1 MVASWLV
8 SCGSSLRRACGL
20 VRVACSA
27 GSATSSRPTPP
38 TPTRGTIAA
47 GLLGNARHLFERGRP
62 GALIH
67 RVAKRFSRKPDYGGS
82 VNELGSRTTVSP
94 MILETIYKIS
104 VLPAD
109 DKPDPYDTEH
119 DDNATQHRSRH
130 SPSDARADRPAD
142 KRAGGNQPSGL
153 PADVVVRDDR
163 VCGCCHN
170 VNT

>member
-20 VRVACSA
+20 VRVVCSA

-47 GLLGNARHLFERGRP
+47 GLLGNARHLVEPWPTRCP
-62 GALIH
+62 YSSSSKA
-67 RVAKRFSRKPDYGGS
+67 FSRRPDHGGS
-82 VNELGSRTTVSP
+82 VSELGSRTTVSP
-94 MILETIYKIS
+94 MILETHIKIS

-109 DKPDPYDTEH
+109 DTPDPYDTEH
-119 DDNATQHRSRH
+119 DNNATQHRSRH

-142 KRAGGNQPSGL
+142 
-153 PADVVVRDDR
+153 
-163 VCGCCHN
+163 
-170 VNT
+170 

>member
-27 GSATSSRPTPP
+27 GSATSSRPASLETLD
-38 TPTRGTIAA
+38 A
-47 GLLGNARHLFERGRP
+47 LSSRGRP

-67 RVAKRFSRKPDYGGS
+67 RVAKRFSRKPDHGGS
-82 VNELGSRTTVSP
+82 VSELGSRTTVSP

-109 DKPDPYDTEH
+109 DTPDPYDTEH

-142 KRAGGNQPSGL
+142 
-153 PADVVVRDDR
+153 
-163 VCGCCHN
+163 
-170 VNT
+170 